1 MYGAMPMPWGMPYG
15 MPMPG
20 SPYGPSVAPPDQRR
34 EGYRSDGR
42 RSDTTRGGR
51 NRRGPVHP
59 RPSKSVY
66 QPDPDAERP
75 EDSKPCRTL
84 FVRNVAFEVNVHQFR
99 EQFEQFGE
107 IKTWF
112 DLIQRRGLLF
122 VTFFDTRAAQ
132 RAKEEMNQRK
142 LYGRVLDVHY
152 SLPKDEDQ
160 QQHCDREKNQGTLFA
175 LVRGA
180 KEPVTDESVR
190 ALFAPFGEIR
200 EIRPYKDKQNT
211 RFIEYWDSRA
221 CVAAYDQLNETSF
234 LGGELLLKFA
244 WDLATVSLVT
254 DAKNRNEAKAAA
266 EARAREGRGSATPA
280 PAQPSTVWPAPT
292 AAAVHGD
299 LTPSV
304 PGPTGDRLEQAQKVQ
319 QVRRLTTDTSYL
331 RRYKKVTPL
340 SLVLIAP
347 YQHPRSASMMRH
359 RFWITRGHQQRR
371 VDWRLLEGGVSP
383 RLGCPRLLIWRE
395 PFSFDNSRQYMQ
407 GLIT

>member
-20 SPYGPSVAPPDQRR
+20 SPYGPPLPSPDQRR
-34 EGYRSDGR
+34 DGRRSDGR
-42 RSDTTRGGR
+42 RSDTPRGGR
-51 NRRGPVHP
+51 NRRGTVHP

-122 VTFFDTRAAQ
+122 VTYFDTRAAQ

-180 KEPVTDESVR
+180 TEPVTDDNVR

-200 EIRPYKDKQNT
+200 EIRPYKDKENT
-211 RFIEYWDSRA
+211 RFVEYWDSRA
-221 CVAAYDQLNETSF
+221 CVAAYDQLNETAF

-266 EARAREGRGSATPA
+266 EARAREGRGSATPV
-280 PAQPSTVWPAPT
+280 PTEPSTAWPAT
-292 AAAVHGD
+292 AAAGMHGEP
-299 LTPSV
+299 TPPV

-319 QVRRLTTDTSYL
+319 QVRHLATDTSYL
-331 RRYKKVTPL
+331 QRSKIVAPLLPMPILHPRNPL
-340 SLVLIAP
+340 SAVP
-347 YQHPRSASMMRH
+347 TQQH
-359 RFWITRGHQQRR
+359 RFWITLSYRR
-371 VDWRLLEGGVSP
+371 HPVDLEA
-383 RLGCPRLLIWRE
+383 
-395 PFSFDNSRQYMQ
+395 SRRACVA
-407 GLIT
+407 